1 MTADICEQPRAS
13 TAPED
18 SRGRAELIHPVTDAP
33 APLICP
39 VCGGENAPDAV
50 FCANPACHKALGEF
64 KYVLEEL
71 REEAQWHELL
81 AEKVT
86 AFIGK
91 PHFLAVHALWLAL
104 WVAINTGVFAFIRKF
119 DEYPFGLLGLILA
132 AEAIFITG
140 WILISNNRQNAHAD
154 KRAEL
159 DYEVSVRNYR
169 QIRHIDAT
177 LNTIL
182 ERLERLESAASS
194 GNQRQAGRGER

>member
-1 MTADICEQPRAS
+1 MTVYTQQPAGTCPSPFGSHRSAQ
-13 TAPED
+13 
-18 SRGRAELIHPVTDAP
+18 LIHPGTDGP
-33 APLICP
+33 APVICP

-71 REEAQWHELL
+71 KAEAHWHEVL

-91 PHFLAVHALWLAL
+91 PHFLAVHAVWFAL
-104 WVAINTGVFAFIRKF
+104 WVAINTGAFAFIRRF
-119 DEYPFGLLGLILA
+119 DEYPFGLLGIILG

-140 WILISNNRQNAHAD
+140 WVLISNNRQNAHAD

-169 QIRHIDAT
+169 QISSIDT
-177 LNTIL
+177 RLNEIL
-182 ERLERLESAASS
+182 QRLERLESAALNR
-194 GNQRQAGRGER
+194 NQY